1 MTRIIRIT
9 SNTLKNVDICTLPQ
23 TEFKPYFSIV
33 PWKVQ
38 AVSDGKIGEEGRH
51 KADCEY
57 LLWLRRDQGYF
68 DLWGETVSYLE
79 RGEIYGTLWISSG
92 NFVEGVDSV

>member
-1 MTRIIRIT
+1 MTEK
-9 SNTLKNVDICTLPQ
+9 S
-23 TEFKPYFSIV
+23 
-33 PWKVQ
+33 
-38 AVSDGKIGEEGRH
+38 GR
-51 KADCEY
+51 KGRREADCEY